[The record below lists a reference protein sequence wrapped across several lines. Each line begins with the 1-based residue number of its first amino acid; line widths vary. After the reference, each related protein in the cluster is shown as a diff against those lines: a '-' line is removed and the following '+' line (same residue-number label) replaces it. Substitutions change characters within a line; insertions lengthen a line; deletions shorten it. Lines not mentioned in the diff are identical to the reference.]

1 MWQRRKCISAYRCC
15 IRVSL
20 CSWFA
25 VIHWSLLSWH
35 HTMHNVKAIEQHVRT
50 VATRNG
56 LSVEKTGKRYTV
68 SEEGRV
74 IFTATSVTSII
85 F

>member
-1 MWQRRKCISAYRCC
+1 MQ
-15 IRVSL
+15 
-20 CSWFA
+20 
-25 VIHWSLLSWH
+25 
-35 HTMHNVKAIEQHVRT
+35 NGKAIEQHVR

-74 IFTATSVTSII
+74 VFTATSVDDIDYFLKLHTGQ
-85 F
+85 

>member
-1 MWQRRKCISAYRCC
+1 M
-15 IRVSL
+15 
-20 CSWFA
+20 
-25 VIHWSLLSWH
+25 
-35 HTMHNVKAIEQHVRT
+35 RT

-74 IFTATSVTSII
+74 VFTATSVDDIDYFLKLHTGQ
-85 F
+85 